1 MELEMNTTK
10 KADSLNSRIGSD
22 TRCQDYPS
30 YGAMVNIGHA
40 DLLPRL
46 APKAPKSRFLKQ
58 VHGARLD
65 QRTEIH
71 ARTNGN
77 G

>member
-1 MELEMNTTK
+1 MNTTK

-46 APKAPKSRFLKQ
+46 APKAPKSRFLK
-58 VHGARLD
+58 
-65 QRTEIH
+65 
-71 ARTNGN
+71 
-77 G
+77 